1 METSVGRRGSSSERR
16 RGEWGMELVVF
27 VTDTVTGLLILLSDP
42 LEFPSSSEAARGD
55 GKAEGLSIQAPNL
68 SSTSS
73 P

>member
-1 METSVGRRGSSSERR
+1 
-16 RGEWGMELVVF
+16 MELVVF